1 MPISDSTCRLLSALL
16 LTLGVA
22 GIAGAAPSEQRDI
35 RLVLQLTVDGLRADL
50 ISRYELGDDGLQYLL
65 NNGVVYR
72 NAHYQHAN
80 TETIVGHA
88 TLATG
93 ATPSKHGMIGNVW
106 FDR

>member
-1 MPISDSTCRLLSALL
+1 MPASFAHGED
-16 LTLGVA
+16 
-22 GIAGAAPSEQRDI
+22 GAP

-50 ISRYELGDDGLQYLL
+50 LTRNIDHLGAGGFRYLL
-65 NNGVVYR
+65 DSGMVFA

-93 ATPSKHGMIGNVW
+93 AQPAVHGMLGNVW
-106 FDR
+106 YDASADALSYN